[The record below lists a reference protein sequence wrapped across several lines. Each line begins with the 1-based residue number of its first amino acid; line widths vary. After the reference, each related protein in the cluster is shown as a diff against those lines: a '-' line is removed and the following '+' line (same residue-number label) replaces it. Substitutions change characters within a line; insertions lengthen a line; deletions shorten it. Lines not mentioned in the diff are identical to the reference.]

1 MTWGADV
8 ATISHHEIMDRAV
21 AGLDHLRSERP
32 RVHCLTNFVAMQ
44 LSANLLLAVGA
55 VPSMTMDPVA
65 MPDFV
70 GSSAVLLINLGQ
82 LDPWRRQAA
91 PEAIQAA
98 QTLGK
103 PWVLDPVK
111 VDRSAERRAFAQ
123 GLIDLGPAVLRCNQA
138 ERPMLVVGDRT
149 VLSMTGEADRIAGRG
164 RQIEVM
170 GGSPLMDRV
179 TAMGCAGSALVAAFL
194 AVEDDPF
201 IAASSAMLV
210 MKAAG
215 SIAALTA
222 MGPGSFVPAFL
233 DAVYT
238 LDAETLQRHARLA

>member
-8 ATISHHEIMDRAV
+8 ATISHGDIVDRAA
-21 AGLDHLRSERP
+21 AGLAGLRAERP

-55 VPSMTMDPVA
+55 VPSMTMEPAA
-65 MPDFV
+65 MADFV
-70 GSSAVLLINLGQ
+70 GSSAALLVNLGQ
-82 LDPWRRQAA
+82 LDPWRREAA

-98 QTLGK
+98 QTLGR

-111 VDRSAERRAFAQ
+111 VDRSTERRAFAQ
-123 GLIDLGPAVLRCNQA
+123 GLVARGPAVLRCNQA
-138 ERPMLVVGDRT
+138 ERPLLEVGARTVVASTGAIDRIVRGDRT
-149 VLSMTGEADRIAGRG
+149 V
-164 RQIEVM
+164 EVM

-179 TAMGCAGSALVAAFL
+179 TAMGCAGSALLAAFL

-201 IAASSAMLV
+201 SAAASTMLV
-210 MKAAG
+210 MKVAGGLAAKRCR
-215 SIAALTA
+215 
-222 MGPGSFVPAFL
+222 GPGSFVPAFL

-238 LDAETLQRHARLA
+238 LDAEALQCQARLA

>member
-1 MTWGADV
+1 MMRGADV
-8 ATISHHEIMDRAV
+8 SFTSHAEIADRAA
-21 AGLDHLRSERP
+21 AGLERLRDERP

-55 VPSMTMDPVA
+55 VPSMTMEPAA

-70 GSSAVLLINLGQ
+70 GSSQGLLVNLGM
-82 LDPWRRQAA
+82 LDPWRREAA
-91 PEAIQAA
+91 PEAIRTA
-98 QTLGK
+98 QSLGR

-123 GLIDLGPAVLRCNQA
+123 SLLDLGPAVLRCNRA
-138 ERPMLVVGDRT
+138 ERPFLEARDRSVV
-149 VLSMTGEADRIAGRG
+149 SMTGAVDRIVWQDRAVDV
-164 RQIEVM
+164 E

-194 AVEDDPF
+194 AVEEDPF
-201 IAASSAMLV
+201 VAAASAMLV

-215 SIAALTA
+215 SMAAETA
-222 MGPGSFVPAFL
+222 SGPGSFVPAFL
-233 DAVYT
+233 DAVYR
-238 LDAETLQRHARLA
+238 LDAAALQRHARLA

>member
-1 MTWGADV
+1 
-8 ATISHHEIMDRAV
+8 
-21 AGLDHLRSERP
+21 
-32 RVHCLTNFVAMQ
+32 VHCLTNFVAMQ
-44 LSANLLLAVGA
+44 LSANLLLAAGA
-55 VPSMTMDPVA
+55 VPSMTMDPAA

-70 GSSAVLLINLGQ
+70 GSSAALLVNLGM

-98 QTLGK
+98 HALGR

-123 GLIDLGPAVLRCNQA
+123 ALIDLGPAVLRCNLA
-138 ERPMLVVGDRT
+138 ERPYLEIGDRT
-149 VLSMTGEADRIAGRG
+149 VLAVTGEVDRIIGRG
-164 RQIEVM
+164 RMVEIR

-179 TAMGCAGSALVAAFL
+179 TAMGCAGSALVAGFL

-201 IAASSAMLV
+201 IAAASAMLV

-215 SIAALTA
+215 RAAAETA
-222 MGPGSFVPAFL
+222 SGPGSFVPAFL

-238 LDAETLQRHARLA
+238 LDSETLQRHARVA